1 MEIFIKTLRSQES
14 GYSGDKPNQRGKYIF
29 VPKAMYSIFPVLTKT
44 TLNDTKIIKV
54 ITKSGLPIAL
64 NIVYHNAKYF
74 PDILRRNHDEVRI
87 YRNRDLDLELSLD
100 REVVVIFIKLNNG
113 EYAVDAVLP
122 QNFDYSTWVELSNQN
137 KNSYAYDVLKGQKR
151 IVELIENTESI
162 NSDVINDT
170 DIISETAKIYNKA
183 RKQQPGIPGDP
194 SSILSSLIKS
204 QADFSKYIRNIYDNK
219 CALRGVALVEDN
231 FAGLDAAHI
240 QAHSH
245 GGPLLPSNGILLSSD
260 LHQCFDRGYFG
271 LRDDNSLIIRSDVP
285 RNSELYKYNG
295 VIIQPKLEFLLFSP
309 YIKYNQAH
317 RKEHKIYEI

>member
-1 MEIFIKTLRSQES
+1 MEIFIKTLGNQES
-14 GYSGDKPNQRGKYIF
+14 GYSGEKPNQRGKYIL
-29 VPKAMYSIFPVLTKT
+29 VPKAIYSTFPVLTKT

-54 ITKSGLPIAL
+54 ITKSGLSIAL

-87 YRNRDLDLELSLD
+87 YRNRSLDVDLSLD
-100 REVVVIFIKLNNG
+100 RKVVVIFIKLNNG

-122 QNFDYSTWVELSNQN
+122 EYFDYSTWVELSKQN
-137 KNSYAYDVLKGQKR
+137 KKPYTYDELKGQKR
-151 IVELIENTESI
+151 IIELIENTKYI
-162 NSDVINDT
+162 NSDVINDE
-170 DIISETAKIYNKA
+170 DIICETAQIYNKA

-194 SSILSSLIKS
+194 ASILSTLIKS
-204 QADFSKYIRNIYDNK
+204 QTHFSKYLRKIYDNK
-219 CALRGVALVEDN
+219 CALRGVSLVEDN
-231 FAGLDAAHI
+231 FVGLDAAHI

-285 RNSELYKYNG
+285 RKSELYKYNG
-295 VIIQPKLEFLLFSP
+295 VIIQPKSEFLLFSP
-309 YIKYNQAH
+309 YHKYNQAH
-317 RKEHKIYEI
+317 RKEHKIYET